1 MSEKMSTTGKATIAP
16 EVLNTVARL
25 TTLGIPGVSRFYK
38 PKKNFWEIFKKPVH
52 DGVRITVEDKKVYVD
67 LYIVVFKDVSIRETG
82 RQVQNQVA
90 RAISEMVGMEVG
102 GINVHIEDVNYE
114 TMVDEIGSQK

>member
-1 MSEKMSTTGKATIAP
+1 MSEKMNTAGKATIAP

-25 TTLGIPGVSRFYK
+25 TTLGIPGVSHFYK

-52 DGVRITVEDKKVYVD
+52 DGVRISIEDKKVFVD

-82 RQVQNQVA
+82 RQVQNRVA

-114 TMVDEIGSQK
+114 TLVEEIRSEK